1 MLQILL
7 VSGGIMG
14 GDTFNAR
21 RNDLGGDIWCNKAQA
36 LAVTGFEDDMRG
48 PTADPSGDPNFG

>member
-7 VSGGIMG
+7 ISDGIVS
-14 GDTFNAR
+14 GDTFDAR

-36 LAVTGFEDDMRG
+36 LAVTGLEDDI
-48 PTADPSGDPNFG
+48 